1 MYRELDRN
9 APMFLQIF
17 DRIKKDI
24 VCAKYPPNTQIPTV
38 RQLACDMSVNPNTVQ
53 KALQLLED
61 DRLIITRG
69 TLGKFVTPDT
79 LRIAEVRRVMQRET
93 LRASV
98 AELHELGITNEDII
112 EFVKKEGDNV

>member
-1 MYRELDRN
+1 MYRDFDRN

-24 VCAKYPPNTQIPTV
+24 ISGKYPPNSQIPTV

-61 DRLIITRG
+61 EGLIVTRA

-79 LRIAEVRRVMQRET
+79 LRIAQVKEILQRQT
-93 LRASV
+93 LKAWV
-98 AELHELGITNEDII
+98 DEMHAIGITTEHII
-112 EFVKKEGDNV
+112 EFLNKEGEK

>member
-1 MYRELDRN
+1 MYRDLDRN

-17 DRIKKDI
+17 DTIKKDI
-24 VCAKYPPNTQIPTV
+24 ICAKYPPNTQIPTV

-61 DRLIITRG
+61 EGLIITRA

-79 LRIAEVRRVMQRET
+79 LRIAEVKRQMQNAT
-93 LRASV
+93 LRSWIIEMRA
-98 AELHELGITNEDII
+98 LGITTEDII
-112 EFVKKEGDNV
+112 EFINNEGGNV

>member
-24 VCAKYPPNTQIPTV
+24 ISAKYPPNTQIPTV

-61 DRLIITRG
+61 DGLIVTRG

-79 LRIAEVRRVMQRET
+79 ERIAAIKQVMQTET
-93 LRASV
+93 LRAWLS
-98 AELHELGITNEDII
+98 ELHTLGITNDDVI
-112 EFVKKEGDNV
+112 EFIKKEGSNV

>member
-1 MYRELDRN
+1 MFRDFDRN

-17 DRIKKDI
+17 DKMKKDI
-24 VCAKYPPNTQIPTV
+24 ISAKYPPNSQIPTV

-61 DRLIITRG
+61 EGLIITRA

-79 LRIAEVRRVMQRET
+79 LRIAEVKGEMQKQT
-93 LRASV
+93 LRAWID
-98 AELHELGITNEDII
+98 EMHEIGITTEKII
-112 EFVKKEGDNV
+112 EFIKKEGEEV